1 MTQSTCH
8 SSKQESKYNKARHG
22 DAYYIA
28 ASPPFRS
35 RACWL
40 ALTRRSP
47 MNLILEKTS
56 QVTFF
61 TNMRE
66 VLEALG
72 IKCSDYDW
80 YVSDVETNGYPFEE
94 GWHSGEELESHIAG
108 GNIQFIWAVFSAFPR
123 GIRTEVNE
131 VPYVE
136 GNPDY
141 WDGSDPRPQLEG
153 ANFEIAC
160 WDSSATI

>member
-1 MTQSTCH
+1 ML
-8 SSKQESKYNKARHG
+8 A
-22 DAYYIA
+22 
-28 ASPPFRS
+28 
-35 RACWL
+35 

-94 GWHSGEELESHIAG
+94 GWHSGEELESHIVG

-123 GIRTEVNE
+123 GIRTEVHE

-160 WDSSATI
+160 WDSSATILIGLNSKLANAFKSKFSDAVELRQAARQ